1 MLANQICT
9 RTLLVLKLYKQKY
22 SLLLLTDSVS
32 EKNHGS
38 QKLTILHLFQQWPMA
53 TLHLSFLSP
62 SSAPALPSLEM
73 SPAILVASS
82 TSKME
87 SMPLHLSP
95 SEPACLV
102 PNCPSSCSTML
113 LYLLYSGIFVLV
125 HCDFHPT
132 KLTVPKSTWS
142 YESNGDQEYL
152 NSRSIWLICIHFQG
166 IAKGYATFVI
176 SITGIGICTAV
187 IGDVAGHLGCF
198 INLKDG
204 VNAIAFVALGT
215 SVPGT
220 TIHWKTFDVGFRKRQ
235 FVNVGIRATIL
246 VKLGLGDHYPSALIE
261 VNPLLWKTRSLWF
274 KISNQLYLD
283 SDH

>member
-1 MLANQICT
+1 MPSPFKLMTMRRRARRARRARRRCLPAATTSCT
-9 RTLLVLKLYKQKY
+9 
-22 SLLLLTDSVS
+22 SLLCHGNLSLLSS
-32 EKNHGS
+32 HP
-38 QKLTILHLFQQWPMA
+38 QQWPMA

-132 KLTVPKSTWS
+132 KLTVPKST
-142 YESNGDQEYL
+142 
-152 NSRSIWLICIHFQG
+152 
-166 IAKGYATFVI
+166 
-176 SITGIGICTAV
+176 
-187 IGDVAGHLGCF
+187 
-198 INLKDG
+198 
-204 VNAIAFVALGT
+204 
-215 SVPGT
+215 
-220 TIHWKTFDVGFRKRQ
+220 
-235 FVNVGIRATIL
+235 
-246 VKLGLGDHYPSALIE
+246 
-261 VNPLLWKTRSLWF
+261 
-274 KISNQLYLD
+274 
-283 SDH
+283 